1 MEICLIYGETAN
13 EFDIPLNVSISY
25 INDLCLKIF
34 PLQSKKFNIIYNEQN
49 LSELDKETPIQE
61 IFDNNINTP
70 ILIYIVPN
78 ENEEIENNILS
89 EKDYNY
95 FRLMKEKFEN
105 FNKDFN
111 QSNQEIQQ
119 FEKIYKSKS
128 QKLASLFKDF
138 EENTFEIN
146 YKINRYYNINH
157 YNFCVQFFQQNQEH
171 LKINEYNLK
180 NVNKHLENC
189 INNYKIIENQII
201 FQNKIIEFLNNYI
214 EKFQN
219 IKICFEEIKKNNI
232 FNHIIQNLDLLY
244 SILLEPYTR
253 KKIQI
258 KTNKKKTFSDYS
270 IDRYKEEIL
279 PLLDNPI
286 KNQINNSIGVDNIL
300 LKYQSNDKVFQ
311 KFRNKSNNLSNKTEF
326 NSSKKINSNYF
337 MNHYSNTKRNKNIRN
352 FNKILEKYNLKL
364 SSNYMENPNQSN
376 LNLKKDYE
384 TIDNNDNIN
393 ILNNNS
399 NSSRA
404 VSIKEN
410 RDENNGFIENYNNEM
425 NKKKE
430 TEQRNSI
437 NDSNEN
443 LEMNENYGKEEKY
456 NLTENDKLNKEKS
469 LEKNKKIFDDSQK
482 KSVKGNNENKT
493 KKNKKVNLI

>member
-232 FNHIIQNLDLLY
+232 FQIKKKHLAIIQ
-244 SILLEPYTR
+244 
-253 KKIQI
+253 
-258 KTNKKKTFSDYS
+258 
-270 IDRYKEEIL
+270 
-279 PLLDNPI
+279 
-286 KNQINNSIGVDNIL
+286 
-300 LKYQSNDKVFQ
+300 
-311 KFRNKSNNLSNKTEF
+311 
-326 NSSKKINSNYF
+326 
-337 MNHYSNTKRNKNIRN
+337 
-352 FNKILEKYNLKL
+352 
-364 SSNYMENPNQSN
+364 
-376 LNLKKDYE
+376 
-384 TIDNNDNIN
+384 
-393 ILNNNS
+393 
-399 NSSRA
+399 
-404 VSIKEN
+404 
-410 RDENNGFIENYNNEM
+410 
-425 NKKKE
+425 
-430 TEQRNSI
+430 
-437 NDSNEN
+437 
-443 LEMNENYGKEEKY
+443 
-456 NLTENDKLNKEKS
+456 
-469 LEKNKKIFDDSQK
+469 
-482 KSVKGNNENKT
+482 
-493 KKNKKVNLI
+493 

>member
-119 FEKIYKSKS
+119 FEKLYKSKS

-189 INNYKIIENQII
+189 LSLNCIKLYEVSYRCESHCYKFID
-201 FQNKIIEFLNNYI
+201 Y
-214 EKFQN
+214 
-219 IKICFEEIKKNNI
+219 CF
-232 FNHIIQNLDLLY
+232 FC
-244 SILLEPYTR
+244 
-253 KKIQI
+253 
-258 KTNKKKTFSDYS
+258 
-270 IDRYKEEIL
+270 
-279 PLLDNPI
+279 
-286 KNQINNSIGVDNIL
+286 
-300 LKYQSNDKVFQ
+300 
-311 KFRNKSNNLSNKTEF
+311 RN
-326 NSSKKINSNYF
+326 
-337 MNHYSNTKRNKNIRN
+337 
-352 FNKILEKYNLKL
+352 
-364 SSNYMENPNQSN
+364 
-376 LNLKKDYE
+376 
-384 TIDNNDNIN
+384 
-393 ILNNNS
+393 
-399 NSSRA
+399 
-404 VSIKEN
+404 V
-410 RDENNGFIENYNNEM
+410 
-425 NKKKE
+425 
-430 TEQRNSI
+430 
-437 NDSNEN
+437 
-443 LEMNENYGKEEKY
+443 
-456 NLTENDKLNKEKS
+456 
-469 LEKNKKIFDDSQK
+469 
-482 KSVKGNNENKT
+482 
-493 KKNKKVNLI
+493 

>member
-171 LKINEYNLK
+171 LKING
-180 NVNKHLENC
+180 
-189 INNYKIIENQII
+189 
-201 FQNKIIEFLNNYI
+201 
-214 EKFQN
+214 
-219 IKICFEEIKKNNI
+219 
-232 FNHIIQNLDLLY
+232 
-244 SILLEPYTR
+244 
-253 KKIQI
+253 
-258 KTNKKKTFSDYS
+258 KKK
-270 IDRYKEEIL
+270 L
-279 PLLDNPI
+279 
-286 KNQINNSIGVDNIL
+286 
-300 LKYQSNDKVFQ
+300 
-311 KFRNKSNNLSNKTEF
+311 
-326 NSSKKINSNYF
+326 
-337 MNHYSNTKRNKNIRN
+337 NTC
-352 FNKILEKYNLKL
+352 
-364 SSNYMENPNQSN
+364 
-376 LNLKKDYE
+376 
-384 TIDNNDNIN
+384 
-393 ILNNNS
+393 
-399 NSSRA
+399 
-404 VSIKEN
+404 
-410 RDENNGFIENYNNEM
+410 
-425 NKKKE
+425 
-430 TEQRNSI
+430 SI
-437 NDSNEN
+437 NT
-443 LEMNENYGKEEKY
+443 G
-456 NLTENDKLNKEKS
+456 
-469 LEKNKKIFDDSQK
+469 
-482 KSVKGNNENKT
+482 
-493 KKNKKVNLI
+493 